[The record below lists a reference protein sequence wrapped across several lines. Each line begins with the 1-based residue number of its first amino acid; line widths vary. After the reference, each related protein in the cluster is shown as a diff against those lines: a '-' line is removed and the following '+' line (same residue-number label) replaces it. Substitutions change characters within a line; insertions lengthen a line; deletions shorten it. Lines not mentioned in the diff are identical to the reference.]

1 MVYQILMELVITTT
15 KKVNLGI
22 TGTRYGMNKAQQK
35 AFITTVSKLL
45 EKYPTLNTFHQGC
58 CIGVDTESARLMK
71 NLYGFIV
78 IDHPPTNKSLVGDFV
93 GDQAREDK
101 NYLARNRDIVNESQ
115 VMIAI
120 TNQMTMPEPPSGG
133 TWYTL
138 NYSIKNKKETYH
150 IKPDGSV
157 SVFNSL

>member
-1 MVYQILMELVITTT
+1 MESNQKITE
-15 KKVNLGI
+15 LGI
-22 TGTRYGMNKAQQK
+22 TGTREGMNSLQK
-35 AFITTVSKLL
+35 KSFLQVVSKLL
-45 EKYPTLNTFHQGC
+45 EKYPTLNNFHQGC
-58 CIGVDTESARLMK
+58 CVGVDNETARLVDS
-71 NLYGFIV
+71 LYGFTV
-78 IDHPPTNKSLVGDFV
+78 TDHPPTNKSLVGDYK
-93 GDQAREDK
+93 GHTSREEK

-120 TNQMTMPEPPSGG
+120 TKQMVMPSPPSGG

-157 SVFNSL
+157 DVFNS

>member
-1 MVYQILMELVITTT
+1 MTTLKPT
-15 KKVNLGI
+15 DLGI
-22 TGTRYGMNKAQQK
+22 TGTRDGMNKKQQA
-35 AFITTVSKLL
+35 AFLSVVSKLL
-45 EKYPTLNTFHQGC
+45 EKYPTLNNFHHGC
-58 CIGVDTESARLMK
+58 CVGVDVESAKLVRD
-71 NLYGFIV
+71 LYGFTV
-78 IDHPPTNKSLVGDFV
+78 INHPPTNKSLVGDFI
-93 GDQAREDK
+93 GDHEREDK
-101 NYLARNRDIVNESQ
+101 GYFERNRDIVQESQ

-120 TNQMTMPEPPSGG
+120 TKQMVIPDPPSGG